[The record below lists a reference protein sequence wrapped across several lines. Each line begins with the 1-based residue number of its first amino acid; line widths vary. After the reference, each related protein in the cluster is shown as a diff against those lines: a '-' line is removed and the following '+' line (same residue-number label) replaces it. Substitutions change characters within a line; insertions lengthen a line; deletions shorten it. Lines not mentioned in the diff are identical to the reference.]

1 MGCRFQFCGDIQELL
16 LPLHSVRG
24 LALFISF
31 YREFGSTYMFL
42 LLFPSVSQLICCYY
56 FEKILISLWVAC
68 RYLIFSSSFWPLWS
82 ILWILN
88 GPRQDGQLFY
98 SYLDGCSEFFLFFF
112 LVGIYCTCLL
122 TLLIFVGPQMMELV
136 ESGMLDIPNIV
147 LEYTC
152 PSLQMLSLVRWFFF
166 VVFCLLV
173 CIRKIL
179 KFL

>member
-98 SYLDGCSEFFLFFF
+98 SYLDGCSEFFCFFCF
-112 LVGIYCTCLL
+112 GWNLLCMFVDPTNICRSSDDGTCRIWDARYSQYSPRIYLPKPPDAIT
-122 TLLIFVGPQMMELV
+122 G
-136 ESGMLDIPNIV
+136 
-147 LEYTC
+147 
-152 PSLQMLSLVRWFFF
+152 
-166 VVFCLLV
+166 
-173 CIRKIL
+173 
-179 KFL
+179 